1 MKVSEHYLRRRISPQ
16 SMNKIPASGGAML
29 RILSF
34 ILIMATLVV
43 AIIFAVI
50 NYGKVPVRYFF
61 GETHAPLAILLFGAF
76 LFGLLFGLALDSWL
90 RLRQRARIRMLEK
103 EKAATEAELNNLR
116 KMPIKDL
123 S

>member
-1 MKVSEHYLRRRISPQ
+1 MLKV
-16 SMNKIPASGGAML
+16 
-29 RILSF
+29 LSY

-50 NYGKVPVRYFF
+50 NFGKVPVKFFF
-61 GETHAPLAILLFGAF
+61 GETQAPLAALLFGAF
-76 LFGLLFGLALDSWL
+76 LFGLLFGLALDAWL
-90 RLRQRARIRMLEK
+90 RFRQRTRIRKLEQ

-116 KMPIKDL
+116 KMPLKDL